1 MESFQDE
8 LREKLEKET
17 ALAGKQGVGM
27 MGLEDDDEN
36 PIIKAFKNTGSK
48 RPTVAARPE
57 KFK

>member
-36 PIIKAFKNTGSK
+36 PIIKAFKKTGSK